1 MKYIITETQYK
12 LLTEQFEDKSSLR
25 DPSKTESYPRCV
37 GIETSNKNRGEL
49 KRSKSGQYYIEIYI
63 MGLSGFKF
71 YNTGRVMYPDGKMGN
86 YSCKGRDILV
96 DGKNI
101 ALEKWQ
107 KEKPKTTNWE
117 KQELKKAETI
127 LNNLDPHTIATIFAI
142 GTAFIPVVGPF
153 ISAGIGLADA
163 ALYYKE
169 GDSKSAGLT
178 AAFSMIPFAGKIIS
192 KIPGVKQL
200 GSKGMALLASKLSSG
215 AKNLTKAE
223 TEIANAISKYSPEV
237 QQELSKMAPKLK
249 NVMKE
254 VEVFKPNFIKKY
266 GEREYNSLLTSY
278 LYDGIEKQAFIGKL
292 KNVKA
297 PTIKV
302 KPVLGGGADHRV
314 FQSSVNPNVVF
325 KAEMRAGEVNKWYDT
340 FKKYPKIFAKP
351 FRKVKVR
358 GDNGELL
365 EAVAMEKL
373 DTSKFMTLWDTMS
386 SKLGEFQKNLGP
398 SQQTGLESL
407 LKSIKGNMINDIKW
421 KKFIPYFKKQY
432 PNLANQVDEFA
443 KMVEELYKITPNP
456 DIRKFNLGYDSSGV
470 LKALDL

>member
-1 MKYIITETQYK
+1 MKYIISERQYSVI
-12 LLTEQFEDKSSLR
+12 TEQWWN
-25 DPSKTESYPRCV
+25 DPKHPEWKKYAPTDYE
-37 GIETSNKNRGEL
+37 NR
-49 KRSKSGQYYIEIYI
+49 
-63 MGLSGFKF
+63 
-71 YNTGRVMYPDGKMGN
+71 
-86 YSCKGRDILV
+86 
-96 DGKNI
+96 
-101 ALEKWQ
+101 
-107 KEKPKTTNWE
+107 
-117 KQELKKAETI
+117 ELKKAETV
-127 LNNLDPHTIATIFAI
+127 LNNLNPHTIATIFAI

-254 VEVFKPNFIKKY
+254 VEAFKPNFIKKY
-266 GEREYNSLLTSY
+266 GEKEYNSLLTSY

-358 GDNGELL
+358 GNNGELL

-407 LKSIKGNMINDIKW
+407 VKSIKGSMINNTKW